1 MSFAAEPY
9 GLFVDDLVSSL
20 TGGTTRERF
29 RFLVEERP
37 YRLAA
42 GTEALPATVR
52 VHGLV
57 DGDHHRFA
65 PQQDFD
71 VVDGVIVFREDADGT
86 PATGAVWPDR
96 GTLFWASY
104 ERTPDAQNPPLLTDR
119 NPGSVLRTL
128 AEAFAREFSV
138 LSLQLDSVYD
148 ASFLET
154 ATGRDLDQL
163 AALVGIERRS
173 QTFASGEVVF
183 SRTSPAAADISIPEG
198 TVIST
203 SDVPAVTVETVED
216 ATLRSGTLSIAAP
229 VRAATEGAPGVAS
242 ASTLNVIHRPILGI
256 TRVTNPHATTFSKG
270 ETDDVLRRRVR
281 RALQTAGRSTV
292 DALIGAV
299 TSVEGVRERDVLVE
313 EDHLKHPG
321 MVKMTIAA
329 DLDERSARLAA
340 QRIEEY
346 RPAGIRVLHDLP
358 TFATTS
364 PDPGPGG
371 GGGGDDPAASPVE
384 VNDDDIAANRFPI
397 GVTIGVTPG
406 SANLTAADKESLVA
420 AVSDAATAAA
430 ELPGLGEPLI
440 YNRLV
445 ADVMA
450 VDGVYDAVVDV
461 FQMGGPAQRTNLYP
475 FPSTTRVELQQLDI
489 TIRGALIVLDVKVDF
504 DLISFAAEGDQVT
517 QRANAVKDIFERLVT
532 ALPTLVPTAPPDGSP
547 PAPVTITPAVL
558 LGRVPATETYEVT
571 ELSYTA
577 EFVDEGLRV
586 AKQDVT
592 LQPAPDQV
600 VSVRQV
606 IDIGGTT

>member
-37 YRLAA
+37 FRLAA
-42 GTEALPATVR
+42 GTEVLSATVR
-52 VHGLV
+52 AHGLV
-57 DGDHHRFA
+57 DGEYHRFA
-65 PQQDFD
+65 PLQDFD

-86 PATGAVWPDR
+86 PAAGATWPDR

-148 ASFLET
+148 ASFLDT
-154 ATGRDLDQL
+154 AGGRDLDQL

-183 SRTSPAAADISIPEG
+183 SRTSPATADISIPEG

-203 SDVPAVTVETVED
+203 SDVPAVTVETTED
-216 ATLRSGTLSIAAP
+216 ATLRSGTLSVAAP
-229 VRAATEGAPGVAS
+229 VRADVEGGAGVAS
-242 ASTLNVIHRPILGI
+242 ANTLTVIHRPILGI
-256 TRVTNPHATTFSKG
+256 SRVVNPQMTSFSKG
-270 ETDDVLRRRVR
+270 ETDEVLRRRVR

-321 MVKMTIAA
+321 VVKMTIAG

-340 QRIEEY
+340 QRIEEH

-358 TFATTS
+358 TFASTN

-371 GGGGDDPAASPVE
+371 GGGGDAPGESLLPVSDE
-384 VNDDDIAANRFPI
+384 DIASNRFPMGI
-397 GVTIGVTPG
+397 TIGVTPASG
-406 SANLTAADKESLVA
+406 NLTAADKEALVA
-420 AVSDAATAAA
+420 DVSAAATAAA
-430 ELPGLGEPLI
+430 ELPGLGEPLV

-450 VDGVYDAVVDV
+450 VDGVYDAVIDV
-461 FQMGGPAQRTNLYP
+461 YQMGGPPRRANLYP
-475 FPSTTRVELQQLDI
+475 DPVTTRVELEQLDV
-489 TIRGALIVLDVKVDF
+489 TIRGALVALDVKVDF
-504 DLISFAAEGDQVT
+504 TLISFAADGDPVA
-517 QRANAVKDIFERLVT
+517 QRANAVKDIFERLVVQI
-532 ALPTLVPTAPPDGSP
+532 PTLAPTAPADGSAP
-547 PAPVTITPAVL
+547 PPFTVTPEKL
-558 LGRVPATETYEVT
+558 LGKLTATETYEVT
-571 ELSYTA
+571 QLDYTA

-586 AKQDVT
+586 SKQNVT
-592 LQPAPDQV
+592 LELAPDQV
-600 VSVRQV
+600 IMVRNVS
-606 IDIGGTT
+606 DIGGGS